1 MISFLDTP
9 GHEAFTAMRAR
20 GAQAT
25 DIVILVV
32 AADDGVMPQTK
43 EAIKHAKAAGV
54 PIVVAINKIDKPDA
68 NPDRVKQE
76 LVAEEVV
83 PEEYGGESP
92 FVPVS
97 AKTGEGID
105 ALLEQV
111 LLQAEVLELKAPVDA
126 MAKGLV
132 IEAQLD
138 KGRGPVATV
147 LVQSGTLKTGDVVLA
162 GQTYGRVRAMLDE
175 NGKPIKTRGSVD
187 PGGDPGPDRSA
198 AGRRRVHGDD
208 RRAPC
213 ARNRHLPRRQVPQHQ
228 AGQASRPPSWRTC
241 SPT

>member
-1 MISFLDTP
+1 MMSFLDTP

-20 GAQAT
+20 GAQVT

-68 NPDRVKQE
+68 NLDTRQAGTGGRTGRAGRVRRRIVRSCRVSGQDRRRASTTCSSRCCCRPKSWNSRRRSMP
-76 LVAEEVV
+76 L
-83 PEEYGGESP
+83 
-92 FVPVS
+92 
-97 AKTGEGID
+97 
-105 ALLEQV
+105 
-111 LLQAEVLELKAPVDA
+111 
-126 MAKGLV
+126 AKGLV

-147 LVQSGTLKTGDVVLA
+147 LVQSGTLKAGDVVLA

-175 NGKPIKTRGSVD
+175 NGKTIKTAGPVD
-187 PGGDPGPDRSA
+187 PGRDPGPDRSA
-198 AGRRRVHGDD
+198 AG
-208 RRAPC
+208 A
-213 ARNRHLPRRQVPQHQ
+213 AT
-228 AGQASRPPSWRTC
+228 SSW
-241 SPT
+241 

>member
-162 GQTYGRVRAMLDE
+162 GSDLWPRARHAGRERQADQD
-175 NGKPIKTRGSVD
+175 GRPVD
-187 PGGDPGPDRSA
+187 PGGNPGPDRSA
-198 AGRRRVHGDD
+198 AGRRRVHGDG
-208 RRAPC
+208 RRAPR
-213 ARNRHLPRRQVPQHQ
+213 ARNRHLPCRQVPQHQ